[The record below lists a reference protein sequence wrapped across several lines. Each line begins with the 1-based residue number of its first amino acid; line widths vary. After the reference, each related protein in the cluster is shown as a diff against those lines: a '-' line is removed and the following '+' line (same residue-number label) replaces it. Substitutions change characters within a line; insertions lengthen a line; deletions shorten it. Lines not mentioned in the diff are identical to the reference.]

1 MVKEIF
7 YLVVISI
14 FLSLFFIFNQDK
26 IFRIIERDYRSKNQ
40 AIILELKPAPPVTK
54 ESVSNKIA
62 EVRTSIRKGVRE
74 IDVALRNAENSE
86 NVCGYQ

>member
-1 MVKEIF
+1 MVREVCLLV
-7 YLVVISI
+7 YLAVVI
-14 FLSLFFIFNQDK
+14 SLFFIFNHDK
-26 IFRIIERDYRSKNQ
+26 ISRLIERDDRPKQ

-74 IDVALRNAENSE
+74 IDVALRDAENAEN
-86 NVCGYQ
+86 VR

>member
-1 MVKEIF
+1 MVREICF
-7 YLVVISI
+7 LIFCAVVLV
-14 FLSLFFIFNQDK
+14 LFFIVNQDK
-26 IFRIIERDYRSKNQ
+26 ISRLIERDDRPKQ

-62 EVRTSIRKGVRE
+62 QVRTSIRKGVRE
-74 IDVALRNAENSE
+74 IDVTLRDAENDE